1 MSSSYTRLFRVLF
14 VIVLLKLIFLVI
26 LYWRSYEGGAARLQS
41 RAQAQARHRVDIF
54 DQLLVDR
61 REMPSMEQRLRW
73 IRQELPSFPLE
84 ELLQRPNPPAQPP
97 ANGTKRPAGRLD
109 CGLAPDLMNIDFH
122 NTYWQRAQAGNL
134 TYYIYG
140 AYYDDREAVP
150 EAPLVRLLAMIN
162 QHMDASFQYPATHC
176 QFWLQGRVQPLT
188 VPVTEHKVMWPFGQ
202 APRRYYPTLM
212 GCRLPEGRHRWQVPQ
227 MVSLVANA
235 CDRARNLLRVVYEE
249 SQSGNGSTAAT
260 PTPSGEEEEPKEA
273 EAEAP
278 ALRFAVCVKA
288 MDFPY
293 EDKSWRLIEW
303 LELMRALGAHKV
315 VFYDA
320 QMHPNM
326 TRVVRDYVARSPGFV
341 ELRPMSLGRGEPHAQ
356 PHFHHYAMAAD
367 GFNRILNEMIPYN
380 DCFYRNMYNYDYIG
394 VFDIDEVIMPLG
406 NRTTWPQLI
415 EISRAAPDYGGMT
428 PASCKEWVSFC
439 YRNVY
444 YPRYPER
451 PKVYGNLSSSFYML
465 QHVERVREHCGRG
478 AATKCLHDTRFA
490 VGLHNHFTF
499 YHTEAASCAAK
510 SVPIEFAQMQ
520 HYREPDT
527 KSLLID
533 PVIDASIWRYQPQL
547 QAQVEQRYRRLGF
560 LPDERQL
567 AATLERRRLED
578 ESLLREAVGDQTRP
592 Q

>member
-1 MSSSYTRLFRVLF
+1 MSSNYTRLFRVLF
-14 VIVLLKLIFLVI
+14 VIILLKLCFLVI
-26 LYWRSYEGGAARLQS
+26 LYWRSYEGVSSLEAGLAQS
-41 RAQAQARHRVDIF
+41 QSQTRRMVDIF

-61 REMPSMEQRLRW
+61 REMPSMEQRLGW
-73 IRQELPSFPLE
+73 IRQEMPSFPLE
-84 ELLQRPNPPAQPP
+84 ELLQRQ
-97 ANGTKRPAGRLD
+97 RLPAGRVD
-109 CGLAPDLMNIDFH
+109 CGPAPDLMNIDFH
-122 NTYWQRAQAGNL
+122 NTYWQRAQAENL

-150 EAPLVRLLAMIN
+150 EAPLVRLLTMIN
-162 QHMDASFQYPATHC
+162 QPEDKSFKYPATHC
-176 QFWLQGRVQPLT
+176 QFWLEGRAKPLIA
-188 VPVTEHKVMWPFGQ
+188 PVTEHKVMWPFGS

-212 GCRLPEGRHRWQVPQ
+212 GCRMPKGRHRWEVPQ
-227 MVSLVANA
+227 MVSLVADA
-235 CDRARNLLRVVYEE
+235 CDRARNLLRVVYEVE
-249 SQSGNGSTAAT
+249 SQAEGGTAAT
-260 PTPSGEEEEPKEA
+260 NATEQESPLEEP
-273 EAEAP
+273 P
-278 ALRFAVCVKA
+278 LRFAVCVKA

-326 TRVVRDYVARSPGFV
+326 TRVVRDYVAESPGFV
-341 ELRPMSLGRGEPHAQ
+341 ELRPMSLGRGEPHAP
-356 PHFHHYAMAAD
+356 PHFHHYAMEAD

-380 DCFYRNMYNYDYIG
+380 DCFYRNMYLYDYIG

-406 NRTTWPQLI
+406 NRTTWPELI
-415 EISRAAPDYGGMT
+415 EISRAAPDYGGVT
-428 PASCKEWVSFC
+428 PATCKEWVSFC

-451 PKVYGNLSSSFYML
+451 PKVYRNLSSSFYML
-465 QHVERVREHCGRG
+465 QHVERVREHCNRA

-499 YHTEAASCAAK
+499 YHTERASCPAK

-533 PVIDASIWRYQPQL
+533 PIIDASIWRFQPQL

-560 LPDERQL
+560 LPDERQV
-567 AATLERRRLED
+567 AATHERQRLED
-578 ESLLREAVGDQTRP
+578 ESMLREAVRQNSP
-592 Q
+592 

>member
-1 MSSSYTRLFRVLF
+1 MSSTYTRLFRVLF
-14 VIVLLKLIFLVI
+14 VIILLKLIFLVV
-26 LYWRSYEGGAARLQS
+26 LYWRSYEGVSKLTAGLSQSQSQS
-41 RAQAQARHRVDIF
+41 RRMVDIF

-73 IRQELPSFPLE
+73 IRQEMPSFPLE
-84 ELLQRPNPPAQPP
+84 ELQQRQR
-97 ANGTKRPAGRLD
+97 RPAGRVD
-109 CGLAPDLMNIDFH
+109 CGPAPDLMNIDFH
-122 NTYWQRAQAGNL
+122 NTYWQRAQAENL

-150 EAPLVRLLAMIN
+150 EAPLVRLLTMIN
-162 QHMDASFQYPATHC
+162 QHDDKSFKYPATYC
-176 QFWLQGRVQPLT
+176 QFWMEDRDRPVI
-188 VPVTEHKVMWPFGQ
+188 VPVTEHKVMWPFGH
-202 APRRYYPTLM
+202 APRRYYPTFM
-212 GCRLPEGRHRWQVPQ
+212 GCRLPEGRHRWEVPQ
-227 MVSLVANA
+227 MVSLVADH
-235 CDRARNLLRVVYEE
+235 CDRARNLLRVVYEVDAVEQLPASE
-249 SQSGNGSTAAT
+249 SQPGNGSKVST
-260 PTPSGEEEEPKEA
+260 PTGREEDIEESP
-273 EAEAP
+273 
-278 ALRFAVCVKA
+278 LRFAVCVKA

-303 LELMRALGAHKV
+303 LELMRSLGVHKV
-315 VFYDA
+315 VLYDA

-326 TRVVRDYVARSPGFV
+326 TRVVRDYVKNSPGFV
-341 ELRPMSLGRGEPHAQ
+341 ELRPMSLGRGEPHAP
-356 PHFHHYAMAAD
+356 PHFHHYAMEAD

-380 DCFYRNMYNYDYIG
+380 DCFYRNMYKYDYIG

-406 NRTTWPQLI
+406 NRTTWPELI
-415 EISRAAPDYGGMT
+415 EISRAAPDYGNTT

-451 PKVYGNLSSSFYML
+451 PKVYRNLSSSFYML
-465 QHVERVREHCGRG
+465 QHVERVREHCNRA

-533 PVIDASIWRYQPQL
+533 PIIDASIWRFQPQL
-547 QAQVEQRYRRLGF
+547 QAQIEERYRRLGF

-567 AATLERRRLED
+567 AETLERRRLED
-578 ESLLREAVGDQTRP
+578 ELILREAVGQNP
-592 Q
+592 E